1 MIKTPHDPRRSRVL
15 KGAPVAFVLAL
26 LMAACQGP
34 GAPDSRSSNQS
45 TDAMMRVADELRAH
59 GDLAT
64 AVTLY
69 RRVHDLTP
77 TDPRPVGYLAATLAD
92 LHAYTEAAETYRVA
106 IGMNPTQGEFY
117 RGLAVVLL
125 SLNQPEAAL
134 DTLQQ
139 ALAKA
144 PQDGRIYS
152 AMGVTH
158 DLMGR
163 HDLAQQDYQNGM
175 RLMPKSTGL
184 RNNYGLSLALA
195 GDYPAAIATLT
206 EFTLDTNASPRHR
219 LNLALVYGLAG
230 DDKKAASIART
241 ALDEKA
247 VASNLAY
254 YAMLRGM
261 DDKSR
266 ANAIMGGQLM
276 GQVTVAEH
284 PGLPGGA
291 EDVAKV
297 EPAPREPVSSAALD
311 VPATAAKPTMAKEPP
326 EPVAH
331 KAAEAAP
338 EAPVEAPMDVVGGD
352 LPADATPNE
361 SAAVPPAPA
370 PSEPTKLT
378 KSDTAATDAP
388 ASEQAAADQ
397 PATPP
402 ASDQAAAAG
411 QPETPPPSDQVAA
424 ADQPQTPP
432 ASEPAP
438 AASSHKRM
446 ASAPT
451 ATFSVQVGTFA
462 SEGNAKKLADQLNQK
477 GYSLAVVHYRD
488 SAGRDWYAVRA
499 GGYGSADEAA
509 AAARHMHDAEQVPAV
524 VVHQRGSTQA

>member
-1 MIKTPHDPRRSRVL
+1 
-15 KGAPVAFVLAL
+15 
-26 LMAACQGP
+26 
-34 GAPDSRSSNQS
+34 
-45 TDAMMRVADELRAH
+45 MMRVADETRAH
-59 GDLAT
+59 GDLGT

-69 RRVHDLTP
+69 RRVHEINP
-77 TDPRPVGYLAATLAD
+77 TDPRPLGSLAATLTD

-106 IGMNPTQGEFY
+106 IGINPNPNQGELY

-125 SLNQPEAAL
+125 LLNQPDAAL

-163 HDLAQQDYQNGM
+163 HDLAQQDYQSGM

-195 GDYPAAIATLT
+195 GDYPAAVATLT
-206 EFTLDTNASPRHR
+206 ELTLDANSSPRHR

-230 DDKKAASIART
+230 DDKKAAAIART

-261 DDKSR
+261 DDKAR

-276 GQVTVAEH
+276 GQVAVAEH
-284 PGLPGGA
+284 PGLRGGA

-297 EPAPREPVSSAALD
+297 EPAPREPVSTAALD
-311 VPATAAKPTMAKEPP
+311 SPAAKPMTAKEAAQP
-326 EPVAH
+326 AAS

-338 EAPVEAPMDVVGGD
+338 EAPMLAEAPMDVVGGD
-352 LPADATPNE
+352 LPADAAPNE
-361 SAAVPPAPA
+361 SAAVSPAPA
-370 PSEPTKLT
+370 PSEPTKLA
-378 KSDTAATDAP
+378 KGDTTPAADAP
-388 ASEQAAADQ
+388 ASAQAATDQ

-402 ASDQAAAAG
+402 ASDQAA
-411 QPETPPPSDQVAA
+411 V
-424 ADQPQTPP
+424 DQPQTPP

-438 AASSHKRM
+438 ATSSHKRV

-451 ATFSVQVGTFA
+451 TSFSVQVGTFA

-488 SAGRDWYAVRA
+488 SAGREWFAVRA